1 MIFSAICAS
10 FTKCSLERNYWFL
23 VSDYHGVGNHTYWR
37 ATRAFKS
44 RSLKGLTVSF
54 HFVLQDKVIMCGSSV
69 WNSVH
74 VDHNVEDVRMLCFVT
89 AALNG
94 WAGFMK
100 NAYSANTDA
109 CDP

>member
-1 MIFSAICAS
+1 
-10 FTKCSLERNYWFL
+10 
-23 VSDYHGVGNHTYWR
+23 
-37 ATRAFKS
+37 
-44 RSLKGLTVSF
+44 
-54 HFVLQDKVIMCGSSV
+54 MCGSSV